1 MLTANEARV
10 MEKEMEV
17 KVAEELNTK
26 AKEFCDSLDETIKS
40 KVEKREHTA
49 IIETPYEIRY
59 QVVDILEKN
68 GYGTKTL
75 SGGSIEI
82 RW

>member
-17 KVAEELNTK
+17 KTTEELNTK
-26 AKEFCDSLDETIKS
+26 AKEFCDSLDEIIKG

-49 IIETPYEIRY
+49 IIEVPYKIRY
-59 QVVDILEKN
+59 QVMEILEKN
-68 GYGTKTL
+68 GYGSRIINSL
-75 SGGSIEI
+75 SIEI